1 MSVATGS
8 VAPAGVRAPLLV
20 GAGGAALAAAL
31 VLRDPHQHGSWG
43 LCPFLLVTGVP
54 CPACGGL
61 RATHD
66 LLTGHVGAALSSN
79 AYAVGTALLVAVAW
93 ASWLAAAAR
102 GRRPAWLA
110 RLTVAGPVWALGLLA
125 FGALRLLPALSVLRP

>member
-1 MSVATGS
+1 MTVAARRA
-8 VAPAGVRAPLLV
+8 APAPLRAPLLA

-66 LLTGHVGAALSSN
+66 LLTGHLGAALSSN
-79 AYAVGTALLVAVAW
+79 AYAVGTVVLVAVAY
-93 ASWLAAAAR
+93 ASWLAAALR
-102 GRRPAWLA
+102 GRRPGWVA
-110 RLTVAGPVWALGLLA
+110 RVPVAGPVWALGLLA
-125 FGALRLLPALSVLRP
+125 FGVLRLLPPLSVLRP

>member
-1 MSVATGS
+1 MSAAVGS
-8 VAPAGVRAPLLV
+8 VPPAGVRAPLLV

-43 LCPFLLVTGVP
+43 LCPFLLLTGVP

-66 LLTGHVGAALSSN
+66 LLTGHLGAALSSN
-79 AYAVGTALLVAVAW
+79 AYAVATAFLVVAAW

-102 GRRPAWLA
+102 GRRPAWAA
-110 RLTVAGPVWALGLLA
+110 RLPVAGPVWALGLLA